1 MREEL
6 DTWDHDHVSKKLS
19 YCSAQ
24 RAADDNVTKE
34 KTQQSSQ
41 TNQKLNPFH
50 GLEQLGIKKQHV
62 QQQLQHNVREE
73 TKQQNLVELQDLGLE
88 YLEQLLSSSGS
99 PSTGTE
105 PEWAINL
112 SIPPRNS

>member
-1 MREEL
+1 
-6 DTWDHDHVSKKLS
+6 
-19 YCSAQ
+19 
-24 RAADDNVTKE
+24 
-34 KTQQSSQ
+34 
-41 TNQKLNPFH
+41 
-50 GLEQLGIKKQHV
+50 
-62 QQQLQHNVREE
+62 
-73 TKQQNLVELQDLGLE
+73 VELQDLGLE